1 MAYFDHD
8 YKKYPELTNTELQ
21 VLQFTSPHVQ
31 ITEDF
36 DAEVV
41 KVHDGDTITL
51 RTDFRDFDFPLRF
64 LGIDAPEMNAGG
76 EETRDWLI
84 NRIDGQKIK
93 VLINKKN
100 RVGKYGRLLGKVF
113 YGGVDIGAEEMN
125 LGLATSFENR
135 REGELPNV
143 DKMFSLKQWL

>member
-1 MAYFDHD
+1 MTFFDHD
-8 YKKYPELTNTELQ
+8 YKKFPELTNVQLQ

-51 RTDFRDFDFPLRF
+51 RTNFRDFDFPLRF
-64 LGIDAPEMNAGG
+64 LGIDAPELNAGG
-76 EETRDWLI
+76 EETREWLK
-84 NRIDGQKIK
+84 NRIEGRTVAIQ
-93 VLINKKN
+93 INKQN
-100 RVGKYGRLLGKVF
+100 RVGKYGRLLGRVF
-113 YGGVDIGAEEMN
+113 YGGQDIGNEEMN

-143 DKMFSLKQWL
+143 DKMFSMKQWF